1 MILLFSSLLRAEP
14 PALTL
19 PVPQECVQAL
29 FADDPEFAV
38 FEGLSIEQIRD
49 SVDGFIPSLH
59 DCVPEGARLDGAME
73 LEIVVACD
81 GRVDSVSVENAER
94 LPEAVVACVENSM
107 RYASFPAHDIP
118 DGVHFLYP
126 MRFRF

>member
-19 PVPQECVQAL
+19 PAPQECVQAL

-38 FEGLSIEQIRD
+38 FEGLSIDQIRD
-49 SVDGFIPSLH
+49 SVDAFIPSLH
-59 DCVPEGARLDGAME
+59 DCVPAGARLDGAME

-81 GRVDSVSVENAER
+81 GRVDSVSVENAAR
-94 LPEAVVACVENSM
+94 MPESVIACVEDSM
-107 RYASFPAHDIP
+107 RYASFPAHDMP
-118 DGVHFLYP
+118 DGVLFLYP
-126 MRFRF
+126 MHFRF